1 MCTTWCAKKNI
12 FQKGTSMKNLEFSH
26 DHYLVT
32 KPICPLPQWL
42 YIDMIKQ
49 RKPFWHTSLL
59 LADLQTMALGWPWQG
74 RCHTA
79 GAQPG
84 AQGRC
89 EQPFTSSPFLPSGGT
104 FPHDDGS
111 KQEIKNSLFVGES
124 GNLGTETMDN
134 EIWGPGGLDHRGRT
148 LPIGP

>member
-1 MCTTWCAKKNI
+1 
-12 FQKGTSMKNLEFSH
+12 
-26 DHYLVT
+26 
-32 KPICPLPQWL
+32 
-42 YIDMIKQ
+42 
-49 RKPFWHTSLL
+49 
-59 LADLQTMALGWPWQG
+59 MAQAVPGHG
-74 RCHTA
+74 A
-79 GAQPG
+79 GAG
-84 AQGRC
+84 AGHPSHL
-89 EQPFTSSPFLPSGGT
+89 QPFLLSGGT